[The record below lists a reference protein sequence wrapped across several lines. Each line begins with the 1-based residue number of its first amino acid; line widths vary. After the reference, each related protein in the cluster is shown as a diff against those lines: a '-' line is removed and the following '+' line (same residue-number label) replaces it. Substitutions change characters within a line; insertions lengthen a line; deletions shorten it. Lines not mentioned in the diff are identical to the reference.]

1 MFFTL
6 DSYSLF
12 GDIVMGCVAVNVDIT
27 IYERGTYSQIFQW
40 KIGDPDTPVDLIGYS
55 AVFTV
60 REKIKSEASLLSL
73 TQSDIPWSADG
84 LSGIYFDEA
93 SDGKYKLYI
102 NDVDTQPLC
111 PLYKDVDGVYDL
123 FLTNVSGGVVLKQY
137 GICHMKAS
145 VTR

>member
-6 DSYSLF
+6 DSYYLF
-12 GDIVMGCVAVNVDIT
+12 GDTIMGCVAVNVDIT

-40 KIGDPDTPVDLIGYS
+40 KIGDPAIPVDLTGYS

-60 REKIKSEASLLSL
+60 REKIRSEASLLSL
-73 TQSDIPWSADG
+73 TQSDIAWSADG

-93 SDGKYKLYI
+93 LDGKYKLYI
-102 NDVDTQPLC
+102 NDVDTQPFC

-123 FLTNVSGGVVLKQY
+123 FLTNVSGEVVLKQY
-137 GICHMKAS
+137 GVCHMKAS